1 MYKFFIVDFYYLI
14 KDAMAYFY
22 RYSFWLAFLPTLKL
36 TFIHAMVYFS
46 LLLNR
51 HGSIFFGL

>member
-36 TFIHAMVYFS
+36 TFLTRYIS
-46 LLLNR
+46 L
-51 HGSIFFGL
+51 SY